1 MGLNEVTAGMT
12 PQEKEIYFA
21 HMEKRHRE
29 EAEKIRLEKE
39 RTRAYK
45 ESLIQ
50 DILAKGLNHNQKTE
64 KQLRGRGEN
73 NEKRHGS
80 VEYRSFGKRP
90 LSHEYFHGKVQKPQ
104 ERHHEV
110 VGSGQWQ
117 TYDYPRRNK
126 KAVYHTDSG
135 RICGHHGRSQRHH
148 AESF

>member
-50 DILAKGLNHNQKTE
+50 DILAKGLNHNQYTE
-64 KQLRGRGEN
+64 EQLRG
-73 NEKRHGS
+73 KS
-80 VEYRSFGKRP
+80 IS
-90 LSHEYFHGKVQKPQ
+90 KVK
-104 ERHHEV
+104 EFVRLVSAHNADTEL
-110 VGSGQWQ
+110 
-117 TYDYPRRNK
+117 R
-126 KAVYHTDSG
+126 SG
-135 RICGHHGRSQRHH
+135 RFVVDAKSIMGIFSLNISEPVEMRVCGDEDDIEKLEQDIKQFI
-148 AESF
+148 ES